1 MRASSIAAS
10 ACPECIIAHSAYSDL
25 GPPSSDPVCAART
38 DDATMPCASPAPVDA
53 IGLRRSVFP
62 SMSTELLGHGAWSRP
77 MGNRA
82 VVTLST
88 RLPDRE
94 LLAREGTA
102 RVADASRRRFVLG
115 LFLKVPPKLF
125 LLLLAQKHAVRLSGL
140 VKTSTGARNV
150 NHCSKIM
157 AANRRLLCDTHWHKI
172 VKPVAF
178 NLLQLVVVTERRK
191 KRHLRYC
198 GLLSQFGDTRV
209 SDWNVIAFIPCK
221 RFCD

>member
-10 ACPECIIAHSAYSDL
+10 ACPESIIAHSAYSDL
-25 GPPSSDPVCAART
+25 GPRSYDPVCAART

-62 SMSTELLGHGAWSRP
+62 SMSTEPLGHGAWSRP

-102 RVADASRRRFVLG
+102 GVADASRRRFVLG
-115 LFLKVPPKLF
+115 LFLEIPPKLLF
-125 LLLLAQKHAVRLSGL
+125 FFISPKTRRPLVRSGKNIDRSEECEPLFQNYGSESSPTLRHSLA
-140 VKTSTGARNV
+140 
-150 NHCSKIM
+150 
-157 AANRRLLCDTHWHKI
+157 
-172 VKPVAF
+172 
-178 NLLQLVVVTERRK
+178 
-191 KRHLRYC
+191 
-198 GLLSQFGDTRV
+198 
-209 SDWNVIAFIPCK
+209 
-221 RFCD
+221 